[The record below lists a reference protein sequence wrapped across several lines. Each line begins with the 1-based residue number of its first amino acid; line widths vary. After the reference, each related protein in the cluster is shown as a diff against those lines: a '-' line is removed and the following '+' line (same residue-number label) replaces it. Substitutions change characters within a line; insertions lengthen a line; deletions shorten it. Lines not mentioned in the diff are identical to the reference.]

1 MFYAIIILKGG
12 DQMKLLLAED
22 EKRMASALVELLR
35 LEKYDVDHFAD
46 GASALAALE
55 SNVYDA
61 AIIDVM
67 MPEKN
72 DFEVVRAARGKGVKT
87 PVLMLT
93 AKSGLDNNVTG
104 LDSGADDYLTKP
116 FQTRELLARV
126 RALCRRNIRS
136 QDGSLCFGDLALDTT
151 TATLTCRKTGQ
162 SVRLGEKELRIMEYM
177 IANQGQILTREQ
189 LAVKIWG
196 LESDAE
202 YNNVEVYGTAKKRI
216 KRDAPLYG
224 SRADVANGST
234 IPLCSRR
241 QRSAADRFL
250 LTYVNNGAII
260 QCRKGMKPMPR
271 PTRCR
276 QIGQLPMYR
285 SFSPDDMEVT
295 DTVAMTVDEYEVIRL
310 LDHEGLNQEE
320 CASRMNVSRTTVTAI
335 YESARTKMA
344 DMLVNGRRLLI
355 VGGNYRFPPADIPQA
370 LKNKG
375 DHVMRI
381 AVTYE
386 NGEVFQH
393 FGHSEQFKL
402 YDVEDGKIIKEQ
414 IVDTNGS
421 GHGLLAGFLQTAKVD
436 ALICGG
442 IGMGAQMA
450 LADAG
455 IKLYAGV
462 QGSAD
467 EAAQALAGGNLAYDP
482 NARCDHHEHHDGDC
496 GHDHC
501 AEHHCAGN

>member
-1 MFYAIIILKGG
+1 
-12 DQMKLLLAED
+12 
-22 EKRMASALVELLR
+22 
-35 LEKYDVDHFAD
+35 
-46 GASALAALE
+46 
-55 SNVYDA
+55 
-61 AIIDVM
+61 
-67 MPEKN
+67 
-72 DFEVVRAARGKGVKT
+72 
-87 PVLMLT
+87 
-93 AKSGLDNNVTG
+93 
-104 LDSGADDYLTKP
+104 
-116 FQTRELLARV
+116 
-126 RALCRRNIRS
+126 
-136 QDGSLCFGDLALDTT
+136 
-151 TATLTCRKTGQ
+151 
-162 SVRLGEKELRIMEYM
+162 
-177 IANQGQILTREQ
+177 
-189 LAVKIWG
+189 
-196 LESDAE
+196 
-202 YNNVEVYGTAKKRI
+202 
-216 KRDAPLYG
+216 
-224 SRADVANGST
+224 
-234 IPLCSRR
+234 
-241 QRSAADRFL
+241 
-250 LTYVNNGAII
+250 
-260 QCRKGMKPMPR
+260 MPR
-271 PTRCR
+271 PHRCR
-276 QIGQLPMYR
+276 RIEQLPVYR
-285 SFSPDDMEVT
+285 SFSPDDVSAAESIQ
-295 DTVAMTVDEYEVIRL
+295 MTVDEFEALRL
-310 LDHEGLNQEE
+310 LDSEGLTQEA
-320 CASRMNVSRTTVTAI
+320 CAARMNVSRTTVTAI

-421 GHGLLAGFLQTAKVD
+421 GHGLLAGFLKQAQVD